1 MTRLIEWLNSGIY
14 VFVVLSEQGY
24 QENEIAKESWP
35 DAVFYGGYRLV
46 NFHKDSAEYFLGH
59 LAGIG
64 LEPNFGISDK
74 TPMLLTWDE
83 AMRFASQF
91 YVEDVNTT
99 NIVE

>member
-1 MTRLIEWLNSGIY
+1 MTLDKWLGSGQY

-24 QENEIAKESWP
+24 QGNKLAKESWP
-35 DAVFYGGYRLV
+35 DAAIYGDYRLV

-64 LEPNFGISDK
+64 LEPNSGISDK

-83 AMRFASQF
+83 AIKFAGQF
-91 YVEDVNTT
+91 AVIE
-99 NIVE
+99 E

>member
-1 MTRLIEWLNSGIY
+1 MTQLETWLNSGMY

-24 QENEIAKESWP
+24 QDNEIAKESWP
-35 DAVFYGGYRLV
+35 DAVVYGDYRLV
-46 NFHKDSAEYFLGH
+46 NFHKDKAQYFLDH

-83 AMRFASQF
+83 AMQFASQF
-91 YVEDVNTT
+91 AVEDPATP
-99 NIVE
+99 